1 MDEQP
6 QEEVLQQEFE
16 YAAEGDVPQKKK
28 FATTRKAG
36 YVEEEVDV
44 WIDETI
50 AKSTEFLNRYNAAVY
65 ALNMLRTQQQEQID
79 SAVEAA
85 LSPALAEQRGNLE
98 GEFENHYRT
107 LEADF
112 ANKENDLRSTLEADY
127 RNQLANATPVYA
139 EQPAYT
145 EPVYAETVSPVYE
158 EAVNVEEPAYVAPVA
173 SNDYNSPS
181 QRAQE
186 ILSIAGQEAADHVIR
201 TLEKVA
207 VIEAEA
213 AIEADEIRTSAIVE
227 AEHVRSTAKAEA
239 HEVLTKAYDE
249 ANAAITLKNKTIEE
263 RNAIFGRLQMFHKSQ
278 EDAIDSEVSSVGYTP
293 LLTIGAAV
301 VTAIAP
307 SVEEDNVAETEEVVF
322 FETEVVAEVE
332 SELLTQEV
340 ETSEEEE
347 VNYSSGQ
354 SSEELFA
361 TTSTETS
368 YEATT
373 ASYEEDADDADPV
386 VVTDEDKASE
396 DDSDDKP
403 EVNFSFGI
411 DK

>member
-6 QEEVLQQEFE
+6 QEDVSQQEFE

-36 YVEEEVDV
+36 YVEDEVDV
-44 WIDETI
+44 WMDETI
-50 AKSTEFLNRYNAAVY
+50 ATSTEFLNKYNAAVY

-85 LSPALAEQRGNLE
+85 LTPALTEQRGNLE

-112 ANKENDLRSTLEADY
+112 ANKENELRVTLEESY
-127 RNQLANATPVYA
+127 RAQLENASPAVYA
-139 EQPAYT
+139 
-145 EPVYAETVSPVYE
+145 
-158 EAVNVEEPAYVAPVA
+158 EPAYVEPEAPTYEQVAPVYTIEEPIVFESA
-173 SNDYNSPS
+173 ATPVNNYDTPS
-181 QRAQE
+181 RRAQE

-213 AIEADEIRTSAIVE
+213 AIEAEEIRSSAITE
-227 AEHVRSTAKAEA
+227 AEYVRSTANAEA
-239 HEVLTKAYDE
+239 QEVLTRAYDD
-249 ANAAITLKNKTIEE
+249 ANVAIALKNKTIEE

-293 LLTIGAAV
+293 LLVIGATAITAGAAV
-301 VTAIAP
+301 EDTF
-307 SVEEDNVAETEEVVF
+307 EESSEDVADQEALEVAF
-322 FETEVVAEVE
+322 
-332 SELLTQEV
+332 
-340 ETSEEEE
+340 EEEE
-347 VNYSSGQ
+347 TVDYSSGQ
-354 SSEELFA
+354 SAEELFA
-361 TTSTETS
+361 PTVADAP
-368 YEATT
+368 YEGLT
-373 ASYEEDADDADPV
+373 APYGDDASDADPIV
-386 VVTDEDKASE
+386 VDESSEAVE
-396 DDSDDKP
+396 DDSELKS
-403 EVNFSFGI
+403 EGNFGFGI

>member
-6 QEEVLQQEFE
+6 QEDVSQQEFE

-36 YVEEEVDV
+36 YVEDEVDV
-44 WIDETI
+44 WMDETI
-50 AKSTEFLNRYNAAVY
+50 ATSTEFLNKYNAAVY

-85 LSPALAEQRGNLE
+85 LTPALTEQRGNLE

-112 ANKENDLRSTLEADY
+112 ANKENELRVTLEESY
-127 RNQLANATPVYA
+127 RAQLENATPV
-139 EQPAYT
+139 
-145 EPVYAETVSPVYE
+145 VYA
-158 EAVNVEEPAYVAPVA
+158 EPAYVEPAAPAYEQVAPVYTIEEPIVFEPTA
-173 SNDYNSPS
+173 VTPVNNYDTPS
-181 QRAQE
+181 RRAQE

-213 AIEADEIRTSAIVE
+213 AIEAEEIRSSAITE
-227 AEHVRSTAKAEA
+227 AEYVRSTANAEA
-239 HEVLTKAYDE
+239 QEVLTRAYDD
-249 ANAAITLKNKTIEE
+249 ANVAIALKNKTIEE

-293 LLTIGAAV
+293 LLVIGATAITAGAAV
-301 VTAIAP
+301 EDTFEESSEDIADQ
-307 SVEEDNVAETEEVVF
+307 EALEVAF
-322 FETEVVAEVE
+322 
-332 SELLTQEV
+332 
-340 ETSEEEE
+340 EEEE
-347 VNYSSGQ
+347 TVDYSSGQ
-354 SSEELFA
+354 SAEELFA
-361 TTSTETS
+361 PTVADAP
-368 YEATT
+368 YEGLT
-373 ASYEEDADDADPV
+373 APYGDDASDADPIV
-386 VVTDEDKASE
+386 VDESAEAVE
-396 DDSDDKP
+396 DDSELKS
-403 EVNFSFGI
+403 EGNFGFGI